1 MPKIIKS
8 KMSALH
14 NCTAQ
19 AYYTVSHR
27 SVVKHFAPNQKKQAY
42 AFARSLG
49 ITNPTSFDV
58 LSTRAPHHLVHRYKH
73 LYS

>member
-1 MPKIIKS
+1 MQKIIKS
-8 KMSALH
+8 KTSALH
-14 NCTAQ
+14 NCTAP
-19 AYYTVSHR
+19 AYYTVSYR

-58 LSTRAPHHLVHRYKH
+58 MSTRAPHHLVHQYKH